1 MGSFYG
7 AFKPFK
13 ETELK
18 KIHDATL
25 RILES
30 TGLIIASE
38 EVLDAIE
45 AKGMLID
52 RDKQVVKFPPE
63 IVENAIRNCRNSMD
77 RSPGDNTMLQ
87 ICAGGASPVLYDYEL
102 KKHRPSVLSDLKDAS
117 RLADALPYIDQ
128 VDFPVDPTDVERE
141 IVDLVI
147 TKTVWATNEK
157 GGGGGLSR
165 TGGPWLNLSA
175 ESIDYLIRMWIVKCG
190 SEQEFR
196 KEPRVGGPV
205 CAASP
210 LRFGEAEMGML
221 LKLAREGQI
230 VGIGSNVICGVQSPV
245 TFAADIVVENAER
258 MGALAITL
266 AINPDAATFFCNHPN
281 FLDMAVGNVSN
292 GSPEHSLMA
301 LLGQAL
307 LNYYGFQLYS
317 CHPCLTTGAHVPGPQ
332 AALEKSMHMLMTGLG
347 GASGMSAAGCLF
359 ESFSLEQL
367 VLDNEIAGM
376 VKHYLKG
383 VDVTDG
389 TIMADVIE
397 ETGIGANFL
406 AHPSTAKHMRDV
418 YWHPSI
424 LNRKRFSEW
433 SREGEKDALER
444 AHEKV
449 KEILGQPEKEILSA
463 GQIAAMDAIIDEA
476 KARLCER
483 VNV

>member
-13 ETELK
+13 ESELK

-25 RILES
+25 RILER
-30 TGLIIASE
+30 TGLMAANDD
-38 EVLDAIE
+38 VLDAIE
-45 AKGMLID
+45 GKGFNID
-52 RDKQVVKFPPE
+52 RDKRVVKFPPAA
-63 IVENAIRNCRNSMD
+63 VEDAIGNCKNSMD
-77 RSPGDNTMLQ
+77 RIPRSNETLQ

-102 KKHRPSVLSDLKDAS
+102 KKHRPSLLSDLRDS
-117 RLADALPYIDQ
+117 SSLADALPYIDQ
-128 VDFPVDPTDVERE
+128 VDFPVDPTDIERE

-147 TKTVWATNEK
+147 TKTVWMTNEK

-165 TGGPWLNLSA
+165 TGAPWLNLSA
-175 ESIDYLIRMWIVKCG
+175 ESIDYLIRLWIVKCG
-190 SEQEFR
+190 SEEEFR
-196 KEPRVGGPV
+196 KEPRIGGPV

-210 LRFGEAEMGML
+210 LRFGEEELGML
-221 LKLAREGQI
+221 LKLAQEDQI

-245 TFAADIVVENAER
+245 TFASDIAVENAER

-266 AINPDAATFFCNHPN
+266 AVNPNATTFFCNHPN

-307 LNYYGFQLYS
+307 LSYYGFQLYS

-332 AALEKSMHMLMTGLG
+332 AAMEKSMHMLMTGLG
-347 GASGMSAAGCLF
+347 GATGMSAAGCLF
-359 ESFSLEQL
+359 ESYSLEQL

-383 VDVTDG
+383 VDVTDE
-389 TIMADVIE
+389 TVMTDVIE
-397 ETGIGANFL
+397 ETGIGGNFL
-406 AHPSTAKHMRDV
+406 AHPSTAEYMRDV

-433 SREGEKDALER
+433 TREGEKDALEL

-449 KEILGQPEKEILSA
+449 KEILAQPEKEILSDD
-463 GQIAAMDAIIDEA
+463 QIAAMDDIIDEA
-476 KARLCER
+476 KARFCDR
-483 VNV
+483 VTV